1 MRIINTFDK
10 IPGCFK
16 NSAFDL
22 DAWRVY
28 ARAISPELGEKC
40 ERDSRE
46 YDFNN
51 DVLPVVNN
59 VLLNRDA
66 AIAANDSFVAV
77 TDKLAS
83 NIERLLKTASR
94 RILFSIWGCATARAG
109 RHRLTAETRFCSE

>member
-16 NSAFDL
+16 NSAFEL
-22 DAWRVY
+22 DAWRAY

-66 AIAANDSFVAV
+66 AITANDSFVAV

-83 NIERLLKTASR
+83 NIERLFETASR